1 MTSDLFESDNETMA
15 VEPLGA
21 ESFVLYGAALPF
33 VDRLLPALD
42 MIQSVAPFRHM
53 VTPGG
58 FEMSVGLTNCG
69 TLGWTTDRRGYHRA
83 SVASDARCVHESGET
98 RSNTSRL
105 PRLHP

>member
-53 VTPGG
+53 VTPGDSRCPLGSQTAVLWGGRRTAGAIDIPKKTLSPG
-58 FEMSVGLTNCG
+58 F
-69 TLGWTTDRRGYHRA
+69 RGQ
-83 SVASDARCVHESGET
+83 RCPVCS
-98 RSNTSRL
+98 
-105 PRLHP
+105 